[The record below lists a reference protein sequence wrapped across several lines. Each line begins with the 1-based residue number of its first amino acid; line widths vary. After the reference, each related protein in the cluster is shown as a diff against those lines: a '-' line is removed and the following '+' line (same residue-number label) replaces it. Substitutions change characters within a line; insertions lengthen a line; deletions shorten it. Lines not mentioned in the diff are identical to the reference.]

1 MATDFETG
9 QLQGEV
15 GTPENPRFTYE
26 EAVHNRR
33 RGRGMTLYMEEDI
46 VQQEGDA
53 LVKRSGPKLKQLRL
67 AVEEYKLPLLPQGV
81 LPGGWDALGRP

>member
-1 MATDFETG
+1 
-9 QLQGEV
+9 
-15 GTPENPRFTYE
+15 
-26 EAVHNRR
+26 
-33 RGRGMTLYMEEDI
+33 MTLYMEEDI

>member
-9 QLQGEV
+9 QLRGEV

-33 RGRGMTLYMEEDI
+33 GGKGMTLYTGDNI
-46 VQQEGDA
+46 VPSETDELIQM
-53 LVKRSGPKLKQLRL
+53 LGPNLKKLQR
-67 AVEEYKLPLLPQGV
+67 AVEESELPLLPQGV
-81 LPGGWDALGRP
+81 LPGGWDALG